1 MPMIDP
7 AAPQPGKSQ
16 SDRPLLWRKVWE
28 FPLVAMIVSLALVM
42 AAIMGSGWL
51 FSDLP
56 KRLDKVSAIAVQGT
70 VATLL
75 VVLVMKY
82 LVSRLGRHKHD
93 DFPLAPAVMDWA
105 RGLAIGTG
113 LITLA
118 VAIAA
123 LLGVYRITGWGTSRD
138 LVLILFSGGL
148 VAGFVEESL
157 FRGVLF
163 RFIEDMLGSWGALAI
178 TSFLFGFAHFFN
190 DNATVFSSVA
200 IALEAGIMLGACYM
214 LTRSLWLAVGLHM
227 GWNITQGFVFA
238 VPVSGHPVQGL
249 VRAELS
255 GHPLLSGGAFGLEA
269 SVIGLGVA
277 TAAGLWLLRRA
288 IAAGQLKPPMWARPK
303 G

>member
-7 AAPQPGKSQ
+7 AAPLPGSV
-16 SDRPLLWRKVWE
+16 PLWRKVWE
-28 FPLVAMIVSLALVM
+28 FPLVAMIVALALVM
-42 AAIMGSGWL
+42 GAIFLSGQL
-51 FSDLP
+51 FANLP
-56 KRLDKVSAIAVQGT
+56 KFTDRNSAIALQGMA
-70 VATLL
+70 ATLL

-82 LVSRLGRHKHD
+82 GVSRLGREKRD
-93 DFPLAPAVMDWA
+93 EFPLPPAFMDWA
-105 RGLAIGTG
+105 RGLAIGAG
-113 LITLA
+113 LMALA
-118 VAIAA
+118 VGIAA
-123 LLGVYRITGWGTSRD
+123 ALGVYRITGWGTGSD
-138 LVLILFSGGL
+138 YAIALFSAGL
-148 VAGFVEESL
+148 VAGFVEEAL

-163 RFIEDMLGSWGALAI
+163 RFIEEMLGSWGALGI

-190 DNATVFSSVA
+190 ANATVFSSVA

-227 GWNITQGFVFA
+227 GWNVAQGYVFA
-238 VPVSGHPVQGL
+238 VPVSGHPVEGL

-277 TAAGLWLLRRA
+277 TAAGVWILRKA
-288 IAAGQLKPPMWARPK
+288 IAAGQVKPPMWAGPK